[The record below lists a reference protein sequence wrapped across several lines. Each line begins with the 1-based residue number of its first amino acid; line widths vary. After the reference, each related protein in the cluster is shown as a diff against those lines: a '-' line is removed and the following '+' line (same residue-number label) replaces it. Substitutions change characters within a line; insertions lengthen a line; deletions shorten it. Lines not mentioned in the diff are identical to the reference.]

1 MNKPYVICHMMTS
14 LDGRIDCKM
23 TENLKGVENYYE
35 TLNSLN
41 TDSTLSGKTTA
52 EIEMPHNGKF
62 ISKNNEKYNK
72 VGYKKNNDTN
82 HFEIIVDTNG
92 SLKYFNEDPEKP
104 YLIITSENAS
114 TDFFE
119 YLDKNNISWIC
130 TGKTKIDLKNA
141 LEILY
146 SKFNVKSLAVVGGSH
161 INTSFLKEGLL
172 DEISILI
179 GAGIDGRKNFPTVF
193 DGLDNSSNVIQL
205 KLKDVKAFKSNA
217 VWLRYTTK

>member
-23 TENLKGVENYYE
+23 TEKLKGVENYYE

-41 TDSTLSGKTTA
+41 TDSTLSGRVTA
-52 EIEMPHNGKF
+52 EMELPHNGKF
-62 ISKNNEKYNK
+62 ISKTNEKYNK
-72 VGYKKNNDTN
+72 VGYKKNNNTN

-92 SLKYFNEDPEKP
+92 SLKYFNEDSEKP
-104 YLIITSENAS
+104 YLIITSENVS
-114 TDFFE
+114 TDFLE
-119 YLDKNNISWIC
+119 YLNNNNISWIC
-130 TGKTKIDLKNA
+130 TGKTNIDLKNA

-146 SKFNVKSLAVVGGSH
+146 SKFNIKSLAVVGGSY
-161 INTSFLKEGLL
+161 INTSFLMAGLL

-179 GAGIDGRKNFPTVF
+179 GAGVDGRKNFPTVF
-193 DGLDNSSNVIQL
+193 DGLEDSTNVIQL
-205 KLKDVKAFKSNA
+205 KLKEVKSFKSNA